1 MIISHVLPQPGAAYS
16 LFRVDATPSPQI
28 SFNAPVLGGGYI
40 YNKSD
45 VDTLLSNIYKKS
57 DVSALL
63 TGKQDQL
70 QTSNSTTPNYF
81 NLLINKNN
89 VPYIRSLITPAD
101 SLLQFICR
109 PKQF

>member
-1 MIISHVLPQPGAAYS
+1 MRSLNIIFTPSLYANGGALIYDHLRVLPTPGAAYS

-63 TGKQDQL
+63 TDKA
-70 QTSNSTTPNYF
+70 
-81 NLLINKNN
+81 
-89 VPYIRSLITPAD
+89 RSASDI
-101 SLLQFICR
+101 
-109 PKQF
+109 K